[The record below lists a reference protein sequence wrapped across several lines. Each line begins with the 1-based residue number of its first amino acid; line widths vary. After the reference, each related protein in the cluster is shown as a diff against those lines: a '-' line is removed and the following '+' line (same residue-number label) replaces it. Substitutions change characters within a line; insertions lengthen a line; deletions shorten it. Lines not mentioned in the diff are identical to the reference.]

1 MGKKCTRCA
10 AVKGAEDFREGH
22 GACKPCEAEQAR
34 ERRAK
39 KAKGVKA
46 PGANTDMVRLE
57 VMTKALSVSKDKV
70 AIGWEGKR
78 EDLTLETADAV
89 LVNARMDVR
98 LDVEP
103 DQEELFPGTKPSFHG
118 IGDCSKVSVGSGTVS
133 GRLSFARKGADLDTL
148 LEFVGKEAT
157 LTATRLGFA
166 GKAETGPTT
175 EDDPQADPAETEAD
189 KAMDAAVAAGKEA

>member
-1 MGKKCTRCA
+1 VVVTQER
-10 AVKGAEDFREGH
+10 VEVTV
-22 GACKPCEAEQAR
+22 AR
-34 ERRAK
+34 K
-39 KAKGVKA
+39 KARTKAAGVKL
-46 PGANTDMVRLE
+46 PGAKVDMVRLE
-57 VMTKALSVSKDKV
+57 VLTKALSVTANTV

-89 LVNARMDVR
+89 LINARMDVR
-98 LDVEP
+98 LEVEP

-133 GRLSFARKGADLDTL
+133 GRLSFARNGCDLDTL

-166 GKAETGPTT
+166 SKAHTGPTT
-175 EDDPQADPAETEAD
+175 EDEVDPETGEPLAKAE
-189 KAMDAAVAAGKEA
+189 G